1 MRSGLR
7 YAAFLMFL
15 FLLCLPR
22 ASSAQTN
29 RGASV
34 PPESLSEELRTLS
47 PQDHFIPSSRIKVG
61 DLDRL
66 EGTVVVVHGAG
77 KQAYFG
83 MQGDPVYEDDT
94 LVTLAQSKC
103 RIRFLGRD
111 VVTMAADSEFVVESC
126 KDLREE
132 GRKSSFFKLLRGKV
146 LVYAVR
152 LFSYRDIQ
160 LTLVTPT
167 DAIGVRGTKFG
178 VLVYSLDDRKA
189 EGTRRS
195 ATDCFCEEGVLDVSG
210 RTVASGQMFDGRT
223 GQVIPT
229 PPDVIRSFRQ
239 ATEFKSEG

>member
-1 MRSGLR
+1 MRSGLKF
-7 YAAFLMFL
+7 AAFLMLL
-15 FLLCLPR
+15 FLMCLPH
-22 ASSAQTN
+22 ASSAQTS

-47 PQDHFIPSSRIKVG
+47 PQDYFIPSSRIRVG

-66 EGTVVVVHGAG
+66 EGTVVVVHGTG

-132 GRKSSFFKLLRGKV
+132 GRKSSFFKMLRGKV
-146 LVYAVR
+146 FVYAVR

-167 DAIGVRGTKFG
+167 DAIRVQAKSSIAGTQHSCM
-178 VLVYSLDDRKA
+178 LI
-189 EGTRRS
+189 
-195 ATDCFCEEGVLDVSG
+195 FCDEQ
-210 RTVASGQMFDGRT
+210 T
-223 GQVIPT
+223 
-229 PPDVIRSFRQ
+229 
-239 ATEFKSEG
+239 FKT